1 MRPGRHRPARTSDR
15 PHSHARIILHGHR
28 GHSSTLLS
36 PPRWQFARG
45 EADVHG
51 SSSHS
56 RRGTGGSG
64 YPYPLHATRA
74 AIMRPGQGGGDKI
87 FLKKVLSVV
96 SGGAKPETT
105 TPVGRQELQTVGWV
119 EAALHPFAFEA
130 CGLGRP
136 KPNCPRARTYHTRHE
151 SRWVTAEKPAVQN
164 QTVEAA

>member
-1 MRPGRHRPARTSDR
+1 MSTARRRTRVAGQVAAGTHTPFMQRVSASCGGREGAGISFLQ
-15 PHSHARIILHGHR
+15 II
-28 GHSSTLLS
+28 
-36 PPRWQFARG
+36 
-45 EADVHG
+45 
-51 SSSHS
+51 
-56 RRGTGGSG
+56 
-64 YPYPLHATRA
+64 
-74 AIMRPGQGGGDKI
+74 
-87 FLKKVLSVV
+87 LSVV
-96 SGGAKPETT
+96 SGGNKPETT